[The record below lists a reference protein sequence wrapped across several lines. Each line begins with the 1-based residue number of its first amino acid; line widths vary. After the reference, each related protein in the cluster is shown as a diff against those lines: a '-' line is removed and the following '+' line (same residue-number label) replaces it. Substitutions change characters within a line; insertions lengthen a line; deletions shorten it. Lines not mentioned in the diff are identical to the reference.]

1 MKTGKKDLLKEA
13 IADAKAVKETAL
25 ANAKIALEEAFT
37 PRLQS
42 MLSHKLAEELEDDET
57 LATEEDEMMM
67 DTEEGYGEGYEGEED
82 ETMTTEEDEMG
93 GEEDET
99 MTTEEEDEGV
109 DESKVNEGKT
119 TVVID
124 YNTDDDDLRY
134 VSNILK
140 KAGIKAK
147 VLAGL
152 DSEEVEVTIE
162 TSDLKKA
169 TKALSANG
177 LELQESVVAEAKELS
192 SYKIG
197 DEEEDMSDLDLESI
211 IKELEAEMGG
221 EEDET
226 MTTEEEEEME
236 NPEITELKRIRERIS
251 KRLTELESSGI
262 GTGDNKV
269 TDLTGGTEYPEEGD
283 FVAEEEE
290 GDEEVNLDEV
300 IRALREMNGDVP
312 AEDEEDT
319 AGMTEEEAEEM
330 KSDLEEAYKVIK
342 SLKNTINEVNLL
354 NAKLLYTNKLFRN
367 FDLNEKQKVKVV
379 ENFDRASSLRE
390 VKLVFATLGENL
402 NVARKTQNRVVKE
415 SFASRPTKG
424 TKPAGIITEGSSLA
438 MRFQKLANIKK

>member
-1 MKTGKKDLLKEA
+1 MKTGKKDLLREA

-57 LATEEDEMMM
+57 LVPEEDEMMG
-67 DTEEGYGEGYEGEED
+67 TEEGYDEGYDENYEGEEGETLATEDD
-82 ETMTTEEDEMG
+82 ETLATEDDETLATEDDEALRTEGDEMFGEEDEMMG
-93 GEEDET
+93 TDEDT
-99 MTTEEEDEGV
+99 
-109 DESKVNEGKT
+109 
-119 TVVID
+119 
-124 YNTDDDDLRY
+124 
-134 VSNILK
+134 
-140 KAGIKAK
+140 
-147 VLAGL
+147 
-152 DSEEVEVTIE
+152 
-162 TSDLKKA
+162 
-169 TKALSANG
+169 
-177 LELQESVVAEAKELS
+177 
-192 SYKIG
+192 
-197 DEEEDMSDLDLESI
+197 SDLDLESI
-211 IKELEAEMGG
+211 IKELEAEMGS
-221 EEDET
+221 EKDET
-226 MTTEEEEEME
+226 FATEEEEKE

-251 KRLTELESSGI
+251 KRLTELESSEV

-269 TDLTGGTEYPEEGD
+269 ADLTADTEYSEEGD
-283 FVAEEEE
+283 FVAEEE
-290 GDEEVNLDEV
+290 DDDTEVNLGEV

-312 AEDEEDT
+312 AEDDEEET
-319 AGMTEEEAEEM
+319 VAGMTEEEAEEM

-402 NVARKTQNRVVKE
+402 NVARKTQKRVVRE

-438 MRFQKLANIKK
+438 ARFQKLANIKK

>member
-57 LATEEDEMMM
+57 LATEEDEMM

-93 GEEDET
+93 SEEDET
-99 MTTEEEDEGV
+99 MTTEEDEMMMGTMGGEEAEEED
-109 DESKVNEGKT
+109 DEEMG
-119 TVVID
+119 
-124 YNTDDDDLRY
+124 
-134 VSNILK
+134 
-140 KAGIKAK
+140 G
-147 VLAGL
+147 
-152 DSEEVEVTIE
+152 
-162 TSDLKKA
+162 
-169 TKALSANG
+169 
-177 LELQESVVAEAKELS
+177 
-192 SYKIG
+192 
-197 DEEEDMSDLDLESI
+197 EEEDMSDLDLESI

-251 KRLTELESSGI
+251 KRLTELESSAI

-269 TDLTGGTEYPEEGD
+269 DDLTGGTEYPEEGD

-402 NVARKTQNRVVKE
+402 NVARKTQKRVVKE

>member
-57 LATEEDEMMM
+57 LATEEDEMM

-82 ETMTTEEDEMG
+82 ETITTEEDELG

-99 MTTEEEDEGV
+99 MTTEEEDEMMMGTMGGEEAEE
-109 DESKVNEGKT
+109 DE
-119 TVVID
+119 
-124 YNTDDDDLRY
+124 
-134 VSNILK
+134 
-140 KAGIKAK
+140 
-147 VLAGL
+147 
-152 DSEEVEVTIE
+152 
-162 TSDLKKA
+162 
-169 TKALSANG
+169 
-177 LELQESVVAEAKELS
+177 AEM
-192 SYKIG
+192 G
-197 DEEEDMSDLDLESI
+197 GEEEEMSDLYLESI

-236 NPEITELKRIRERIS
+236 NREITEFKRIRERIS
-251 KRLTELESSGI
+251 KRLTELESSEI

-269 TDLTGGTEYPEEGD
+269 ADLVGGTEYPEEGD
-283 FVAEEEE
+283 FVAEEE
-290 GDEEVNLDEV
+290 GDEEVKLDEV

-312 AEDEEDT
+312 AEEEET
-319 AGMTEEEAEEM
+319 VAGMTEEEAEEM

-402 NVARKTQNRVVKE
+402 NVARKTQQRVVKE

-438 MRFQKLANIKK
+438 ARFQKLANIKK

>member
-1 MKTGKKDLLKEA
+1 
-13 IADAKAVKETAL
+13 
-25 ANAKIALEEAFT
+25 
-37 PRLQS
+37 
-42 MLSHKLAEELEDDET
+42 
-57 LATEEDEMMM
+57 
-67 DTEEGYGEGYEGEED
+67 
-82 ETMTTEEDEMG
+82 MG
-93 GEEDET
+93 G
-99 MTTEEEDEGV
+99 
-109 DESKVNEGKT
+109 
-119 TVVID
+119 
-124 YNTDDDDLRY
+124 
-134 VSNILK
+134 
-140 KAGIKAK
+140 
-147 VLAGL
+147 
-152 DSEEVEVTIE
+152 
-162 TSDLKKA
+162 
-169 TKALSANG
+169 
-177 LELQESVVAEAKELS
+177 
-192 SYKIG
+192 
-197 DEEEDMSDLDLESI
+197 EEEDMSDLDLESI

-251 KRLTELESSGI
+251 KRLTELESSAI

-269 TDLTGGTEYPEEGD
+269 DDLTGGTEYPEEGD
-283 FVAEEEE
+283 FVAEEE

-438 MRFQKLANIKK
+438 ARFQKLANIKK